1 MVKMSILKQI
11 KALEKKRAYALDK
24 MLSANLMAPG
34 SYGKVYCRCG
44 KKNCRCYSGKGHPY
58 SRITFSEDGRSRTKA
73 IHENNIGWIKK
84 VTQNYRDFKE
94 GLKKIKEYDAR
105 LLKLL
110 DQHLKEIIMQTRKEK
125 EYN

>member
-11 KALEKKRAYALDK
+11 KALEKKRASTLDK

-34 SYGKVYCRCG
+34 SYRKVYCRCG
-44 KKNCRCYSGKGHPY
+44 RINCWCYSGKGHPY

-73 IHENNIGWIKK
+73 IHDSNIEWIKK
-84 VTQNYRDFKE
+84 VIKNYRDFKDE
-94 GLKKIKEYDAR
+94 IKKIKEYDAS

-110 DQHLKEIIMQTRKEK
+110 DQYLKEIIEQTRKEK

>member
-11 KALEKKRAYALDK
+11 KALEKKRAYALDNI
-24 MLSANLMAPG
+24 MSVNLMAPG
-34 SYGKVYCRCG
+34 SYSKVYCRCG

-84 VTQNYRDFKE
+84 VTENYRDFKE

-110 DQHLKEIIMQTRKEK
+110 DQHLKEITGQTRKEK

>member
-1 MVKMSILKQI
+1 MSILKQI

-24 MLSANLMAPG
+24 MLSVNLMAPG
-34 SYGKVYCRCG
+34 SYRKVYCKCG
-44 KKNCRCYSGKGHPY
+44 KINCRCYSGKGHPY

-73 IHENNIGWIKK
+73 ISEKNIEWIRE

-94 GLKKIKEYDAR
+94 GQKKIKEYEEQ
-105 LLKLL
+105 LKKLL
-110 DQHLKEIIMQTRKEK
+110 DKHSKEIIEQTRKEK

>member
-1 MVKMSILKQI
+1 MVAKTSEI
-11 KALEKKRAYALDK
+11 KALEKKRAYALDNI
-24 MLSANLMAPG
+24 LSVNLMAPG
-34 SYGKVYCRCG
+34 SYSKVYCRCG

-94 GLKKIKEYDAR
+94 GLKKIKEYDAS
-105 LLKLL
+105 LLKIL
-110 DQHLKEIIMQTRKEK
+110 DQHLKEITGQTRKEK

>member
-24 MLSANLMAPG
+24 MLSVNLMAPG
-34 SYGKVYCRCG
+34 SYRKVYCKCG
-44 KKNCRCYSGKGHPY
+44 RKNCWCYSGKGHPY

-73 IHENNIGWIKK
+73 IHDSNIVWIKK
-84 VTQNYRDFKE
+84 VIKNYRDFKE
-94 GLKKIKEYDAR
+94 EIKKIREYDAG

-110 DQHLKEIIMQTRKEK
+110 DQHLKEIIEQTRKKK

>member
-11 KALEKKRAYALDK
+11 KALEKKRACALDK
-24 MLSANLMAPG
+24 MLSVNLMAPG
-34 SYGKVYCRCG
+34 SYRKVYCKCG
-44 KKNCRCYSGKGHPY
+44 RKNCWCYSGKGHPY

-73 IHENNIGWIKK
+73 IHENNIEWIKK
-84 VTQNYRDFKE
+84 VIKNYRDFKE
-94 GLKKIKEYDAR
+94 GIKKIREYDAG

-110 DQHLKEIIMQTRKEK
+110 DQHLKEIIEQTRKKK

>member
-34 SYGKVYCRCG
+34 SYSKVYCRCG
-44 KKNCRCYSGKGHPY
+44 KKNCHCYSGKGHPY

-73 IHENNIGWIKK
+73 IHDSNIEWIKK
-84 VTQNYRDFKE
+84 VTENYSAFKE
-94 GLKKIKEYDAR
+94 GIKKIKEYDAR

-110 DQHLKEIIMQTRKEK
+110 DQHLKEITGQTRKEK

>member
-24 MLSANLMAPG
+24 MLSVNLMAPG

-94 GLKKIKEYDAR
+94 GLKKIKEYDS
-105 LLKLL
+105 LLINLL